1 MAWNYQSSKI
11 NAALIVAPNGV
22 HINWVRNELPAHT
35 PCHILFQSMAYSA
48 KLKVAEQ
55 KQLIKMLDEPS
66 YELKVLAMNIEALRT
81 ANGFAVAKRFLNNHD
96 AMFILDEGSII
107 KNHSTSQT
115 KQVLALKNMAKMKRL
130 LNGTPVTQSPLD
142 IFPQFLFL
150 DDEILQTTNYYA
162 FRNEYAVLETQ
173 GKMLGVMKS
182 KLEAIAGRMGRHKW
196 GDLKYSENKGVI
208 EAGTYPLDDGSIIE
222 FTVKQTGRMGYT
234 LKWKHT
240 NSSGQ
245 EMMMFRQG
253 EVWTAITGYKQLDRL
268 QSLIRPYSDRVLR
281 SECFDLPDKVYQK
294 RYVELSEKQHKLY
307 KDLSKRMIAECNG
320 KQMTVTMKLTMMLRL
335 QQIVGGFFTP
345 DADGM
350 TEEQLCSAKAEPIS
364 PTNPRIDDMV
374 EDIDEFMCGKKIII
388 WARFRPELEAI
399 AEALEKRFGR
409 GTAAVAHGGIS
420 PNQRQ
425 NAIDSFRDAEQP
437 LFLVANP
444 QAKGVSRGQDMS
456 SADFE
461 IYYSNSFSLE
471 DRLQSE
477 DRPCSSNQKNNLG
490 IIDIIAPDT
499 VDEHIVKALRSKK
512 DVADQVTGDDVT
524 NWI

>member
-1 MAWNYQSSKI
+1 
-11 NAALIVAPNGV
+11 
-22 HINWVRNELPAHT
+22 
-35 PCHILFQSMAYSA
+35 
-48 KLKVAEQ
+48 
-55 KQLIKMLDEPS
+55 
-66 YELKVLAMNIEALRT
+66 
-81 ANGFAVAKRFLNNHD
+81 
-96 AMFILDEGSII
+96 
-107 KNHSTSQT
+107 
-115 KQVLALKNMAKMKRL
+115 
-130 LNGTPVTQSPLD
+130 
-142 IFPQFLFL
+142 
-150 DDEILQTTNYYA
+150 
-162 FRNEYAVLETQ
+162 
-173 GKMLGVMKS
+173 
-182 KLEAIAGRMGRHKW
+182 
-196 GDLKYSENKGVI
+196 
-208 EAGTYPLDDGSIIE
+208 
-222 FTVKQTGRMGYT
+222 
-234 LKWKHT
+234 
-240 NSSGQ
+240 
-245 EMMMFRQG
+245 
-253 EVWTAITGYKQLDRL
+253 
-268 QSLIRPYSDRVLR
+268 
-281 SECFDLPDKVYQK
+281 
-294 RYVELSEKQHKLY
+294 
-307 KDLSKRMIAECNG
+307 
-320 KQMTVTMKLTMMLRL
+320 
-335 QQIVGGFFTP
+335 
-345 DADGM
+345 
-350 TEEQLCSAKAEPIS
+350 
-364 PTNPRIDDMV
+364 MV